1 MDLSQQKLIAITTK
15 YFTKQ
20 DIGLHILATKKITSY
35 LKHSTHKVYRPG

>member
-20 DIGLHILATKKITSY
+20 DIGLHILATKKDNQLPKT
-35 LKHSTHKVYRPG
+35 LHWPG